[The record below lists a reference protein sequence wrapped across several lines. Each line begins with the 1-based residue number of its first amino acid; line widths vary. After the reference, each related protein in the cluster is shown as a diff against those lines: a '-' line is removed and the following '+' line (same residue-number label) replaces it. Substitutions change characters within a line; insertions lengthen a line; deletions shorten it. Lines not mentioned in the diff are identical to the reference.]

1 MKISIVTGVW
11 KRPDVFRLFAQGIK
25 NLNYDLRVIVAG
37 SEGFRSRRMVESEGF
52 EYIEIRNFP
61 LSAKMNA
68 TTRAA
73 KGSDYV
79 ICMGSDDIL
88 SPHLFKVYLEHMGK
102 GVDLIGLEDL
112 YFYDIATK
120 RSLYWAGYRGE
131 RKGKTTGVARCL
143 SKKTMEMMD
152 WHPWGSHLNRYLD
165 ASMDKHIKQ
174 IRLKKIINLKR
185 EGLMAVDV
193 KNRNNLTKFDKWDN
207 SEYIDSTLIKKHFP
221 YLP

>member
-1 MKISIVTGVW
+1 
-11 KRPDVFRLFAQGIK
+11 
-25 NLNYDLRVIVAG
+25 
-37 SEGFRSRRMVESEGF
+37 
-52 EYIEIRNFP
+52 
-61 LSAKMNA
+61 
-68 TTRAA
+68 
-73 KGSDYV
+73 
-79 ICMGSDDIL
+79 
-88 SPHLFKVYLEHMGK
+88 
-102 GVDLIGLEDL
+102 
-112 YFYDIATK
+112 
-120 RSLYWAGYRGE
+120 
-131 RKGKTTGVARCL
+131 
-143 SKKTMEMMD
+143 MMD